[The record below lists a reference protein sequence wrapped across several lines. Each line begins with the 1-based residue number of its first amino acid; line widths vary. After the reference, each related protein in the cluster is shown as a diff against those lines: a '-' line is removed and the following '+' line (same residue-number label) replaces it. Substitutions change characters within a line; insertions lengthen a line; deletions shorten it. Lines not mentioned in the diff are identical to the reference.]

1 MLIIIIRPIK
11 IEKMSIHLIAGCASK
26 KRRKRKVKTSLLVIM
41 LTMLL
46 CQHIL
51 GGPTS
56 SLLDDATIIGT
67 NLYGTGVDAAIGPS
81 FKSYT
86 LANGELI
93 DN

>member
-1 MLIIIIRPIK
+1 MLIIIIKPIK
-11 IEKMSIHLIAGCASK
+11 LEKMSIHLIAGFVSK
-26 KRRKRKVKTSLLVIM
+26 KRRKRKVKTSLLVTM

-56 SLLDDATIIGT
+56 SLLDDASIIGT
-67 NLYGTGVDAAIGPS
+67 NLFGTEVDAAIGPS

-86 LANGELI
+86 FANGEYI